1 MIDIHNEQS
10 EVKEVAKVILEGN
23 GSEPNKELD
32 YESQIDRHEQVQHW
46 TDTLYSLAKKVIV
59 VILGIVFLIDIVR
72 PREDGTIEIITEL
85 YRLSLEQGR
94 MEFLAPAVAI
104 FFLARNL
111 PIFVKGMRKMF
122 KDS

>member
-1 MIDIHNEQS
+1 MDDSGNEQPKAKKMS
-10 EVKEVAKVILEGN
+10 SALIKDKSTEVHANPEYKPRA
-23 GSEPNKELD
+23 D
-32 YESQIDRHEQVQHW
+32 QHEKVQHW
-46 TDTLYSLAKKVIV
+46 TDTLYSLAKKGIV
-59 VILGIVFLIDIVR
+59 VILGIIFLFDIVR
-72 PREDGTIEIITEL
+72 PREDSTIEIITEL

-111 PIFVKGMRKMF
+111 PIFVKGMREMF

>member
-1 MIDIHNEQS
+1 MDDSGNEQPKAKKMS
-10 EVKEVAKVILEGN
+10 SALIKDKSTEVHANPEYKPRA
-23 GSEPNKELD
+23 D
-32 YESQIDRHEQVQHW
+32 QHEKVQHW
-46 TDTLYSLAKKVIV
+46 TDTLYSLAKKGIV
-59 VILGIVFLIDIVR
+59 VILGIIFLIDIIR
-72 PREDGTIEIITEL
+72 PREDSTIEIITEL

-111 PIFVKGMRKMF
+111 PIFVKGMREMF